1 MIKDDKMKN
10 ALTIEEF
17 ATEYNL
23 NPSTVRTNVTRNPES
38 LPKVLRIGRSV
49 RFLRT
54 EIDKWEVALLAQV

>member
-1 MIKDDKMKN
+1 MKS

-17 ATEYNL
+17 SAEYSI
-23 NPSTVRTNVTRNPES
+23 NPSTVRTNVTRNPDS

-54 EIDKWEVALLAQV
+54 EIEIWEKKLLETA

>member
-1 MIKDDKMKN
+1 MKS

-17 ATEYNL
+17 AAEYSI
-23 NPSTVRTNVTRNPES
+23 NPSTVRTNVTRNPHS

-54 EIDKWEVALLAQV
+54 EIEIWEKKLLAEA